1 MSKKDDDELATT
13 RKHLLP
19 GEVKKLW
26 ETARKGRNG
35 HRDATMIYM
44 AYRHGLR
51 VHELVRFKWDQVLW
65 EEEDVYIMRCK
76 GSESG
81 THPMDDT
88 EMKWLRALQKAS
100 KTDKGWVFRSERK
113 NRGRMTENGF
123 FKMLARAGKAA
134 GLAFDVH
141 PHMLRH
147 GCGFRMNAERC
158 NTRTIQG
165 WLGHKNIANT
175 EQYTAMGSSHFR
187 DAGLG
192 REKEGRRSGT
202 P

>member
-13 RKHLLP
+13 RLHVMP
-19 GEVKKLW
+19 GEVKKLRD
-26 ETARKGRNG
+26 AAKKGRNG
-35 HRDATMIYM
+35 HRNETMIYM

-65 EEEDVYIMRCK
+65 EEEDVYIQRCK

-81 THPMDDT
+81 THPMDDW
-88 EMKWLRALQKAS
+88 EMKALRALARAAKAE
-100 KTDKGWVFRSERK
+100 KGWVFRSERGDK
-113 NRGRMTENGF
+113 MSENGF
-123 FKMLARAGKAA
+123 YKMLSRAGKAA

-147 GCGFRMNAERC
+147 GTGFRMNAERC

-175 EQYTAMGSSHFR
+175 ERYTAMGSSHYR
-187 DAGLG
+187 EAGLG
-192 REKEGRRSGT
+192 REKGRRS
-202 P
+202 